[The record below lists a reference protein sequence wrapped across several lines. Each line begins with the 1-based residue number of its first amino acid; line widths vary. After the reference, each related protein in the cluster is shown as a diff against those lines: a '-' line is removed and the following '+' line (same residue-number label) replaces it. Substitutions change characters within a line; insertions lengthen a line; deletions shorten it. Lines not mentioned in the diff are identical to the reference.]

1 FPTTFQ
7 PKGKL
12 YVSYNRTVDSGII
25 LTPADT
31 STEPAVVYESEPS
44 KFYTLAFVE
53 ADDYTFFVR
62 SNGLTRNWLVV
73 NIPGSDIS
81 KGNSTATP
89 YLGAKIPE
97 CGSTVYFDMKN
108 YFANNN
114 MTLIGVN
121 FFSLANSAA
130 SSIHAG
136 FSLLLAA
143 AFAMAAA
150 GVSNF
155 F

>member
-1 FPTTFQ
+1 M
-7 PKGKL
+7 
-12 YVSYNRTVDSGII
+12 TVDSGTD
-25 LTPADT
+25 LTSADT
-31 STEPAVVYESEPS
+31 STEPAVIYESEPS

-53 ADDYTFFVR
+53 ADDYTFFIR

-81 KGNSTATP
+81 RGNSTATP

-97 CGSTVYFDMKN
+97 CGSTRYVFALAEQPGEIPGLGVSASREKFDMKN

-121 FFSLANSAA
+121 FFMTL
-130 SSIHAG
+130 
-136 FSLLLAA
+136 
-143 AFAMAAA
+143 
-150 GVSNF
+150 SND
-155 F
+155 